1 MISENIWIRK
11 EAFARWKER
20 MTSSDLFQKSNR
32 KGINLS
38 YCAFMTAWNLAQLTL
53 LRAIINDTENEGIV
67 NNNIYTKLY
76 EIQEEVLTY
85 EKVQTNIQSN

>member
-11 EAFARWKER
+11 EAFSRWKER
-20 MTSSDLFQKSNR
+20 MRNSNLFRSSNR

-38 YCAFMTAWNLAQLTL
+38 YCAFMTSWNLAQLTL
-53 LRAIINDTENEGIV
+53 LRAIINDMENEGIV
-67 NNNIYTKLY
+67 NNNIYKKLD

-85 EKVQTNIQSN
+85 EKVQTNI